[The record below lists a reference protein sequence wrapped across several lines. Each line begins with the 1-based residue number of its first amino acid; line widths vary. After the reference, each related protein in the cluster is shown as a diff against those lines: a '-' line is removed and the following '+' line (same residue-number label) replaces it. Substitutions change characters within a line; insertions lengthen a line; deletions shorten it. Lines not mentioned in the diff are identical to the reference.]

1 LRFGAA
7 SLLTDVIRFLEAC
20 PTPAVAIAPDDQ
32 IVFANRPAVELLELD
47 DGSGWPRFTEV
58 VPEWRSKGS
67 IFRAPIES
75 RSRGARDCEIAV
87 TRGIGDVDTV
97 AVALITGQQ
106 FTDYLVD
113 ESNKRLKFIIEMLP
127 QAICVFDAE
136 DRYVLWNERYAELYS
151 EIAGDLRQGIPF
163 EEILEISLASGHIK
177 EVVSDKQLWLKER
190 MEKFHRPTSQEEQ
203 QLRDGRW
210 LRHDDRRT
218 PDGGAIGMRVDI
230 TELKQREIWLRELF
244 EANPMPMLLCDGE
257 NLAILQVNSAAVDF
271 YGFEKTDLTTKTPLD
286 LHVEDQRS
294 DFAAA
299 LIDIQGH
306 RNARTIWRQRTADGR
321 QVHVLI
327 YVRLVYEGT
336 SKRLLLTIADVS
348 DRVHAEQ
355 EANRLAH
362 HDPLTGLPNRM
373 QFYKAL
379 DGALKAR
386 GEGEL
391 VVYCLDLDGFKPV
404 NDTFGHAAGDAVLV
418 EVAERLRQQEGE
430 FVVARL
436 GGDEFAMLF
445 QAANSSKTALA
456 DRCLA
461 ALELPF
467 TVKGIPIRIG
477 VSIGIASAP
486 MDGNDGEALIQASD
500 RALYMA
506 KEAGRGI
513 WKLASD
519 HQTSQHHFDKC
530 PRPRSRSTSR
540 SGST

>member
-1 LRFGAA
+1 
-7 SLLTDVIRFLEAC
+7 LLTDVIRFLEAC
-20 PTPAVAIAPDDQ
+20 PIAALAIAPDDQ
-32 IVFANRPAVELLELD
+32 IVFANRPAVELLELAD
-47 DGSGWPRFTEV
+47 VSRWPRFAEV
-58 VPEWRSKGS
+58 VPEWRSRGPT
-67 IFRAPIES
+67 FRASIRS
-75 RSRGARDCEIAV
+75 RSREAHDFDIAV
-87 TRGIGDVDTV
+87 TWGLGDADTV
-97 AVALITGQQ
+97 AVAIMTGQRSPNRH
-106 FTDYLVD
+106 LD
-113 ESNKRLKFIIEMLP
+113 ESSQRLKFIIEMLP

-151 EIAGDLRQGIPF
+151 EIAGHLRPGIPF
-163 EEILEISLASGHIK
+163 EEILKISLASGEIK
-177 EVVSDKQLWLKER
+177 EVVSDKQQWLKER

-230 TELKQREIWLRELF
+230 TELKQRELWLRELF

-257 NLAILQVNSAAVDF
+257 NLAILQVNTAAADF
-271 YGFEKTDLTTKTPLD
+271 YGFEKSELTTKTPLD

-294 DFAAA
+294 DLAAA
-299 LIDIQGH
+299 LTDLDDHG
-306 RNARTIWRQRTADGR
+306 NARTIWRQRTADGH

-327 YVRLVYEGT
+327 YVRLIYEGT

-348 DRVHAEQ
+348 DRVYAEQ

-379 DGALKAR
+379 EAAFKAR
-386 GEGEL
+386 GDGEL

-418 EVAERLRQQEGE
+418 DVAERLRQQEGE

-436 GGDEFAMLF
+436 GGDEFAIVF
-445 QAANSSKTALA
+445 QTTGSSKTTLA

-461 ALELPF
+461 AFELPF
-467 TVKGIPIRIG
+467 IVKGLPIRIG

-486 MDGNDGEALIQASD
+486 TDGSDGEALMQAAD
-500 RALYMA
+500 RALYTA

-519 HQTSQHHFDKC
+519 HPTSK
-530 PRPRSRSTSR
+530 RAVEILRRSSSR
-540 SGST
+540 

>member
-1 LRFGAA
+1 M
-7 SLLTDVIRFLEAC
+7 LTDVIPFLEAC
-20 PTPAVAIAPDDQ
+20 PIAAVAIAPDDQ
-32 IVFANRPAVELLELD
+32 IVFANRPAVELLELAD
-47 DGSGWPRFTEV
+47 VLCWPRFEEV
-58 VPEWRSKGS
+58 VPDWKSRGPKFSAS
-67 IFRAPIES
+67 INS
-75 RSRGARDCEIAV
+75 RSREPHDFDIAV
-87 TRGIGDVDTV
+87 TWGLGDANGI
-97 AVALITGQQ
+97 AVILITGQRPAAPS
-106 FTDYLVD
+106 VD
-113 ESNKRLKFIIEMLP
+113 ESYQRLKFIIEMLP

-151 EIAGDLRQGIPF
+151 EIAGHLRQGMSF
-163 EEILEISLASGHIK
+163 EEILEISLASGDMP
-177 EVVSDKQLWLKER
+177 EVVSDKRQWLKQR

-257 NLAILQVNSAAVDF
+257 NLAILQVNTSAVDF
-271 YGFEKTDLTTKTPLD
+271 YGYEKSDLIRKTPLD
-286 LHVEDQRS
+286 LHAEDQRS
-294 DFAAA
+294 AFAAA
-299 LIDIQGH
+299 LTGLQAH
-306 RNARTIWRQRTADGR
+306 CNARTIWRQRTAGGR

-379 DGALKAR
+379 ESAFKTPSDG
-386 GEGEL
+386 EP

-418 EVAERLRQQEGE
+418 EVAERLRQQEGV

-436 GGDEFAMLF
+436 GGDEFAILF
-445 QAANSSKTALA
+445 QTATSSNTALA

-461 ALELPF
+461 AFERPF
-467 TVKGIPIRIG
+467 TVKGLPIHIG

-486 MDGNDGEALIQASD
+486 TDGNNGEALIQAAD

-519 HQTSQHHFDKC
+519 HTSKHAVKKS
-530 PRPRSRSTSR
+530 RRSRIA
-540 SGST
+540 

>member
-1 LRFGAA
+1 
-7 SLLTDVIRFLEAC
+7 
-20 PTPAVAIAPDDQ
+20 
-32 IVFANRPAVELLELD
+32 
-47 DGSGWPRFTEV
+47 
-58 VPEWRSKGS
+58 VPEWKSRGPT
-67 IFRAPIES
+67 FRASINNCS
-75 RSRGARDCEIAV
+75 REAHDFDIAV
-87 TRGIGDVDTV
+87 TWGLGDADTV

-106 FTDYLVD
+106 SASRSLD
-113 ESNKRLKFIIEMLP
+113 ESNQRLKFIIEMLP
-127 QAICVFDAE
+127 QAICVFDAQ
-136 DRYVLWNERYAELYS
+136 DRYVHWNERYAKLYS

-163 EEILEISLASGHIK
+163 EQILEISLASGHIK

-271 YGFEKTDLTTKTPLD
+271 YGFEKCELDTKTPLD

-299 LIDIQGH
+299 LTGVQDPC
-306 RNARTIWRQRTADGR
+306 NARTVWRQRTADGR

-362 HDPLTGLPNRM
+362 HDPLTGC
-373 QFYKAL
+373 QT
-379 DGALKAR
+379 
-386 GEGEL
+386 
-391 VVYCLDLDGFKPV
+391 VC
-404 NDTFGHAAGDAVLV
+404 
-418 EVAERLRQQEGE
+418 
-430 FVVARL
+430 
-436 GGDEFAMLF
+436 
-445 QAANSSKTALA
+445 SST
-456 DRCLA
+456 R
-461 ALELPF
+461 
-467 TVKGIPIRIG
+467 
-477 VSIGIASAP
+477 
-486 MDGNDGEALIQASD
+486 
-500 RALYMA
+500 
-506 KEAGRGI
+506 
-513 WKLASD
+513 
-519 HQTSQHHFDKC
+519 H
-530 PRPRSRSTSR
+530 
-540 SGST
+540 